1 MKLKSKKAPL
11 FLAQAALV
19 AAMYAVLTLA
29 QQLILP
35 NTASMAV
42 QYRLSEAL
50 MVLCLF
56 SKAAVPGLTL
66 GCFLA
71 NFLFMQVL
79 PVDMVFGSV
88 ATLLAAVCMWKLRNV
103 KVRKFP
109 LLSFLMPAVFNGI
122 IIGAEIEIF
131 FVDGAFHFSSYLVQ
145 ALLVFLGEFA
155 VMFTAGIALYF
166 PLRKKLSKI
175 EGFSA
180 L

>member
-1 MKLKSKKAPL
+1 MKQKNKKASL
-11 FLAQAALV
+11 FVAQAALV

-42 QYRLSEAL
+42 QFRLSEAL

-56 SKAAVPGLTL
+56 SKAAVPGITL

-71 NFLFMQVL
+71 NFLFMQAL
-79 PVDMVFGSV
+79 PVDMIFGSV
-88 ATLLAAVCMWKLRNV
+88 ATLLAAVCMLKLRKV
-103 KVRKFP
+103 KVKGFP

-131 FVDGAFHFSSYLVQ
+131 FVDGGFHFRSFLVQ
-145 ALLVFLGEFA
+145 GLLVALGELA
-155 VMFTAGIALYF
+155 VMFTIGVALF
-166 PLRKKLSKI
+166 LPLRKKCGKI

-180 L
+180 P

>member
-50 MVLCLF
+50 MILCLF

-71 NFLFMQVL
+71 NFLFMQAL
-79 PVDMVFGSV
+79 PVDMVFGSA
-88 ATLLAAVCMWKLRNV
+88 ATAVCMWKLRNV
-103 KVRKFP
+103 KVKNFP

-131 FVDGAFHFSSYLVQ
+131 FVDGAFHFSSFLVQ
-145 ALLVFLGEFA
+145 MLLVFLGELA
-155 VMFTAGIALYF
+155 VMFTAGIALFF
-166 PLRKKLSKI
+166 PLRKKLGKI

>member
-88 ATLLAAVCMWKLRNV
+88 LAAVCMWKLRNV

-131 FVDGAFHFSSYLVQ
+131 FVDGAFHFSSFLVQ

-175 EGFSA
+175 EGFSV